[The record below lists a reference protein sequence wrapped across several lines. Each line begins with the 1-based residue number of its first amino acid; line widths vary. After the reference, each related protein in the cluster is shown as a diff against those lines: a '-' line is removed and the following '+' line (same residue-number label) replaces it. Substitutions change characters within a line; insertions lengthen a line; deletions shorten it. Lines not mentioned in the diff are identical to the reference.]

1 MALAEIQ
8 FSGRGEGN
16 HYDKQASSACA
27 GMPRRRV
34 VVTGIGVVTPFGHD
48 VEGFWQALLAGRSCI
63 APITRLDTSDFPVHF
78 GGQVADVAATPF
90 LPASLI
96 RRNDLSTNI
105 GLLAGGLALESA
117 GLGALAEQRRAISVM
132 VGSAFGAMQG
142 LQDVYDAFYL
152 RGWRK
157 MHPLSVPRNMF
168 NSLSSNLSIHF
179 KLGGSHHT
187 VAAACASGAVAIG
200 EAFRR
205 IRDGEDAV
213 VLAGGADAPIC
224 GSVLAGWAH
233 LRVLTQHPEAAE
245 ASRPFDKD
253 RDGLVLSEGAG
264 MLVLEDLEHACE
276 RGARSWG
283 EIVGYGTS
291 SDASHLTAP
300 ESSGQCEAILR
311 ALRSACLRPEDV
323 DYVNAHGTSTRLND
337 ESETQ
342 ALHSAFGDH
351 AACLAVSANKSMLG
365 HTMGASGALELV
377 STLLTLRDDVIP
389 PTINYQNPDPACDLD
404 YVPNQSRRR
413 PVRLAIKNSFAFG
426 GENAVLVVKK
436 SQELPQ

>member
-1 MALAEIQ
+1 MALEEMHVPGRAEPVCDGTI
-8 FSGRGEGN
+8 SPA
-16 HYDKQASSACA
+16 YA
-27 GMPRRRV
+27 GMGRRRV
-34 VVTGIGVVTPFGHD
+34 VVTGVGVVTPFGCE
-48 VEGFWQALLAGRSCI
+48 VEELWQALLAGRSCI

-78 GGQVADVAATPF
+78 GGQVGDVAVTPF
-90 LPASLI
+90 LPATLI

-117 GLGALAEQRRAISVM
+117 GLGALAERKRAISVI

-142 LQDVYDAFYL
+142 LQEVYDAFYL
-152 RGWRK
+152 QGWRK

-168 NSLSSNLSIHF
+168 NSLSSNLSIHY

-205 IRDGEDAV
+205 IRYGEDQV

-224 GSVLAGWAH
+224 GSVLAGWAR
-233 LRVLTQHPEAAE
+233 LRVLSQHPEPVQ

-264 MLVLEDLEHACE
+264 MLVLEDLEHARD
-276 RGARSWG
+276 RGAHCWG

-300 ESSGQCEAILR
+300 ENSGQAEAILA
-311 ALRSACLRPEDV
+311 ALRSADLRPEDV
-323 DYVNAHGTSTRLND
+323 DYVNAHGTSTKLND
-337 ESETQ
+337 ETETQ
-342 ALHSAFGDH
+342 SIRGAFGAH
-351 AACLAVSANKSMLG
+351 ASHLAIGANKSMLG
-365 HTMGASGALELV
+365 HTMGASGALELI
-377 STLLTLRDDVIP
+377 STLLTMRDSVIP

-404 YVPNQSRRR
+404 YVPNQARRR
-413 PVRLAIKNSFAFG
+413 PVRVAIKNSFAFG
-426 GENAVLVVKK
+426 GDNAVLVVKNPE
-436 SQELPQ
+436 ELPQ

>member
-1 MALAEIQ
+1 M
-8 FSGRGEGN
+8 G
-16 HYDKQASSACA
+16 
-27 GMPRRRV
+27 RRRV
-34 VVTGIGVVTPFGHD
+34 VVTGVGVVTPFGCE
-48 VEGFWQALLAGRSCI
+48 VEELWQALLAGRSCI

-78 GGQVADVAATPF
+78 GGQVGDVAVTPF
-90 LPASLI
+90 LPATLI

-117 GLGALAEQRRAISVM
+117 GLGALAERKRAISVI

-142 LQDVYDAFYL
+142 LQEVYDAFYL
-152 RGWRK
+152 QGWRK

-168 NSLSSNLSIHF
+168 NSLSSNLSIHY

-205 IRDGEDAV
+205 IRYGEDQV

-224 GSVLAGWAH
+224 GSVLAGWAR
-233 LRVLTQHPEAAE
+233 LRVLSQHPEPVQ

-264 MLVLEDLEHACE
+264 MLVLEDLEHARD
-276 RGARSWG
+276 RGAHCWG

-300 ESSGQCEAILR
+300 ENSGQAEAILA
-311 ALRSACLRPEDV
+311 ALRSADLRPEDV
-323 DYVNAHGTSTRLND
+323 DYVNAHGTSTKLND
-337 ESETQ
+337 ETETQ
-342 ALHSAFGDH
+342 SIRGAFGAH
-351 AACLAVSANKSMLG
+351 ASHLAIGANKSMLG
-365 HTMGASGALELV
+365 HTMGASGALELI
-377 STLLTLRDDVIP
+377 STLLTMRDSVIP

-404 YVPNQSRRR
+404 YVPNQARRR
-413 PVRLAIKNSFAFG
+413 PVRVAIKNSFAFG
-426 GENAVLVVKK
+426 GDNAVLVVKNPE
-436 SQELPQ
+436 ELPQ

>member
-1 MALAEIQ
+1 
-8 FSGRGEGN
+8 
-16 HYDKQASSACA
+16 
-27 GMPRRRV
+27 
-34 VVTGIGVVTPFGHD
+34 
-48 VEGFWQALLAGRSCI
+48 
-63 APITRLDTSDFPVHF
+63 
-78 GGQVADVAATPF
+78 
-90 LPASLI
+90 
-96 RRNDLSTNI
+96 
-105 GLLAGGLALESA
+105 
-117 GLGALAEQRRAISVM
+117 
-132 VGSAFGAMQG
+132 MQG

-168 NSLSSNLSIHF
+168 NSLSSNLSINF

-187 VAAACASGAVAIG
+187 IAAACASGAVAIG

-205 IRDGEDAV
+205 IGHGEDDV

-233 LRVLTQHPEAAE
+233 LRVLSQNLEPAQ

-253 RDGLVLSEGAG
+253 RDGLVMSEGAG
-264 MLVLEDLEHACE
+264 MLVLEDLEHARE
-276 RGARSWG
+276 RGARCWG
-283 EIVGYGTS
+283 EIVGYGAS

-300 ESSGQCEAILR
+300 EGTGQCEAILR
-311 ALRSACLRPEDV
+311 ALRSAGLRPEEV

-337 ESETQ
+337 ETETQ
-342 ALHSAFGDH
+342 ALRAAFGDH
-351 AACLAVSANKSMLG
+351 ATHLAVSANKSMLG

-377 STLLTLRDDVIP
+377 STLLTVRDGVIP

-404 YVPNQSRRR
+404 YVPNQARRR

-426 GENAVLVVKK
+426 GENAVLVVKNTE
-436 SQELPQ
+436 ELPQ

>member
-1 MALAEIQ
+1 
-8 FSGRGEGN
+8 
-16 HYDKQASSACA
+16 
-27 GMPRRRV
+27 
-34 VVTGIGVVTPFGHD
+34 
-48 VEGFWQALLAGRSCI
+48 VEGFGQALLAGRSCV

-78 GGQVADVAATPF
+78 GGQVADVVTTPF

-117 GLGALAEQRRAISVM
+117 GLGALAEQKRAISVM

-142 LQDVYDAFYL
+142 LQDVYDAFYM

-168 NSLSSNLSIHF
+168 NSLASNLSIQF
-179 KLGGSHHT
+179 KLAGSHHT

-205 IRDGEDAV
+205 VRDGEDTV

-233 LRVLTQHPEAAE
+233 LHVLTQYPEAAQ

-264 MLVLEDLEHACE
+264 MLVVEDLEHARE
-276 RGARSWG
+276 RGAHLWG

-300 ESSGQCEAILR
+300 DSSGQCEAILR
-311 ALRSACLRPEDV
+311 ALRSAGLRREEA

-337 ESETQ
+337 ETETQ
-342 ALHSAFGDH
+342 TLHAAFGDH
-351 AACLAVSANKSMLG
+351 AASLAVSANKSMLG

-377 STLLTLRDDVIP
+377 STLLTLRDGLIP

-404 YVPNQSRRR
+404 YVPNQARRR
-413 PVRLAIKNSFAFG
+413 SVRLAIKNSFAFG
-426 GENAVLVVKK
+426 GENAVLVVRKLE
-436 SQELPQ
+436 ELPQ